1 MAKLGDLYIIS
12 APSGAGKTSLVAAL
26 MAKDDKIKVSISHTT
41 RDIRPGESNGDNYF
55 FIDKSTFQQMIQQDA
70 FLEHAQVF
78 GNYYGTSVKTVHDM
92 RQAGL
97 DVILE
102 IDWQGAR
109 QVKNIFAD
117 AIGIFILPPSQ
128 ATLANRLRNRGQDT
142 DETISQRMQEAVS
155 EMSHY
160 DEYEY
165 IIINK
170 DFEIAVSEL
179 QAIFC
184 TNRLRM
190 QKQAIENAA
199 LLKALLSEEPE
210 QTAK

>member
-1 MAKLGDLYIIS
+1 MTTLGDLYIIS

-41 RDIRPGESNGDNYF
+41 RKMRPGEVDGENYF
-55 FIDKSTFQQMIQQDA
+55 FVDKATFTEMIEQDA
-70 FLEHAQVF
+70 FLEYAEVF
-78 GNYYGTSVKTVHDM
+78 GNYYGTSAKTVHDM

-109 QVKNIFAD
+109 QVKSIFPD
-117 AIGIFILPPSQ
+117 AIGVFILPPSLE
-128 ATLANRLRNRGQDT
+128 TLTNRLRNRGQDSE
-142 DETISQRMQEAVS
+142 ETINRRMQEAVS

-170 DFEIAVSEL
+170 DFELALSEL

-184 TNRLRM
+184 AGRQR
-190 QKQAIENAA
+190 KQRQVLENAEF
-199 LLKALLSEEPE
+199 LKALLD
-210 QTAK
+210 